1 MPIATA
7 QKYLDEAGLFM
18 KNGLCKEA
26 IEAYKKAIE
35 TDPSFISAYYNLAV
49 IYHQTQQFYYA
60 ITCLKKAIELDPN
73 DASALNNLGV
83 FYFTINVFDEAKK
96 YFEKSLLIEP
106 DYKEAKNN
114 LEKVQRKTQILQAQ
128 SFKHPV
134 EASANNKR
142 LKIGFVSIWFERGQS
157 YVTKTLRDVIAKNH
171 ETFVFARTGGVFGQ
185 PKLEVQGYWDIPNL
199 TTYPDYQIPPDI
211 LTQWIRGNNLDM
223 VIFNEEYDW
232 NLVMAAK
239 ASGAKTLTYLDYYKE
254 DWKSYMS
261 LYDAV
266 LCSTKRTFNLVNGI
280 CNAHYIGW
288 GIDTDLFKPRDDG
301 DGKYTF
307 FHNAGWLGIN
317 YRKMTPAVILAF
329 EAVSRHLPDATL
341 FVHAQTELEK
351 LPPEVVNIV
360 NNNPHITYHIATVP
374 APGLYHKGRILV
386 FPSKLEGLGLPL
398 LEGMACGLPAI
409 ATDAPP
415 MNEFVQ
421 DNYNG
426 LLVKVAERVTRED
439 GISFPE
445 EIVDVNDLA
454 FKMYSLAKSPELVH
468 KMQQNARNSVNTYHD
483 LSKRINEI
491 IPGVQSEP
499 PHISIKTV
507 SKPNIT
513 TFHTAFKD
521 EDTICKCN

>member
-1 MPIATA
+1 MPIATS
-7 QKYLDEAGLFM
+7 QKYLDEAELFM
-18 KNGLCKEA
+18 ENGLCKEA

-35 TDPSFISAYYNLAV
+35 IDPSFISAYYNLAV
-49 IYHQTQQFYYA
+49 IYHQAQQFYNA
-60 ITCLKKAIELDPN
+60 IICLKKAIELDPG
-73 DASALNNLGV
+73 DTSTFNNLGV
-83 FYFTINVFDEAKK
+83 LYFTINVFDEAKK
-96 YFEKSLLIEP
+96 YFEKSLAIEP

-114 LEKVQRKTQILQAQ
+114 LEKVQLKLQMIQAQ
-128 SFKHPV
+128 SFKQSA
-134 EASANNKR
+134 EAGSNNKR

-199 TTYPDYQIPPDI
+199 TTYPDYQIPPDV

-239 ASGAKTLTYLDYYKE
+239 ASGTKILTYLDYYKE
-254 DWKSYMS
+254 DWKPYMS

-266 LCSTKRTFNLVNGI
+266 LCSTKRTFKLVNGI

-329 EAVSRHLPDATL
+329 EAVSRHLSDATL
-341 FVHAQTELEK
+341 FIHAQTELEK
-351 LPPEVVNIV
+351 LPPEVVDIV
-360 NNNPHITYHIATVP
+360 NNNPRITYHIATVP

-415 MNEFVQ
+415 MNEFVR

-426 LLVKVAERVTRED
+426 LLVKVAERVTRGD

-445 EIVDVNDLA
+445 EIVDVNELA
-454 FKMYSLAKSPELVH
+454 FKMYSLAKNPELVH

-491 IPGVQSEP
+491 IHAVQSEH
-499 PHISIKTV
+499 PHISIKNV
-507 SKPNIT
+507 SKPSIP
-513 TFHTAFKD
+513 TFHTALKD
-521 EDTICKCN
+521 EDIICQCN